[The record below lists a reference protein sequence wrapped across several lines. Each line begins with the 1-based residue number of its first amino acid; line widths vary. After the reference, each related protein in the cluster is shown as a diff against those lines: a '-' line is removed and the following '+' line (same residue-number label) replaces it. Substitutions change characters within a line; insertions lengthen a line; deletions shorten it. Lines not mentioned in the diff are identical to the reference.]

1 MDDGGA
7 PGAAG
12 GGGGPGGDAV
22 PRALPVR
29 WHNPAGRRAAYARA
43 HGGSSGPRGAAER
56 ARAATLAAARPD
68 VSAAHDVR
76 AAHLRAIRPPDRV
89 GDTDLLVALRGSLRV
104 LSSRLAAVGA
114 RVAGLGPKP
123 PAAPRVAPAVGGG
136 GAGGAAA
143 APPPLPGGAAVGT
156 PPPAA
161 VPAAAAA
168 AGAEPRAAHS
178 TARRALRAHASAL
191 QAHATVLRRRA
202 KGAARLALTSGAD
215 QLTRGVSMVVVA
227 PFRAREWAKSSGPT
241 AHDMNL
247 GEVLPRLANAA
258 VRQGVAMPAG
268 TEQYSTGKC
277 GRCGAFEPRG
287 SATRVDC
294 AVCGARTARDAGG
307 APSSILLRNAV
318 HAVQARA
325 AASLLAAG
333 RGIG

>member
-1 MDDGGA
+1 MPRTTCA
-7 PGAAG
+7 PRTC
-12 GGGGPGGDAV
+12 GPSA
-22 PRALPVR
+22 PPTEWATRTC
-29 WHNPAGRRAAYARA
+29 
-43 HGGSSGPRGAAER
+43 SSRC
-56 ARAATLAAARPD
+56 AAACACSQAGSP
-68 VSAAHDVR
+68 
-76 AAHLRAIRPPDRV
+76 LW
-89 GDTDLLVALRGSLRV
+89 ALASRGSAPSLRPRPASP
-104 LSSRLAAVGA
+104 LQSA
-114 RVAGLGPKP
+114 VAGLG
-123 PAAPRVAPAVGGG
+123 ALLPR
-136 GAGGAAA
+136 
-143 APPPLPGGAAVGT
+143 PPPLPGGAAVGT

-191 QAHATVLRRRA
+191 QSHATVLRRRA

-268 TEQYSTGKC
+268 TEQFSTGKC

-333 RGIG
+333 RGGVG